1 MTVPA
6 KPPRITRPPRQAQMP
21 PRNKPAELP
30 YKVIC
35 ISIYNEDL
43 EAIDLKVAA
52 LKARGFRKANRSL
65 VIRLAMKAFEPG
77 SIEIPEVQ

>member
-6 KPPRITRPPRQAQMP
+6 KSPRTA
-21 PRNKPAELP
+21 KPKPGPKPTELP

-77 SIEIPEVQ
+77 AIEIPEVQ